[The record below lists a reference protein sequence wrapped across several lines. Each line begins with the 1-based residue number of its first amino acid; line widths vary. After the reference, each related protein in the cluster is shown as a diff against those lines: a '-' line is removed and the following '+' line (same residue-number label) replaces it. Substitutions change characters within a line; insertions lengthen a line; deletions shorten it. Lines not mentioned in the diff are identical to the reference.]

1 MSRFF
6 CSALDGNFFARSIL
20 EWFILKEEIPRH
32 DVGGAEAEK
41 TDFNCRYAPLTYA
54 QALQARRAPSG
65 EAMMAIDEMSES
77 EALEYIRAELQVLQ
91 PILGELT
98 SVFWRALVEQWE
110 REGRPGISPV
120 DRQYTLDELSK
131 MATEWLQTRNTL
143 H

>member
-1 MSRFF
+1 MGLPWRPCPDAELASRRRRKE
-6 CSALDGNFFARSIL
+6 ARKK
-20 EWFILKEEIPRH
+20 F
-32 DVGGAEAEK
+32 
-41 TDFNCRYAPLTYA
+41 YQTYKPDA
-54 QALQARRAPSG
+54 HTPIACTYQPPSG
-65 EAMMAIDEMSES
+65 EAMTSINEMSES

-91 PILGELT
+91 PILGELI

-120 DRQYTLDELSK
+120 DRQYPLDELSK